1 MLVAQA
7 GKTVAE
13 VDIACPRQARQVP
26 SPQLSRSVWIWAVG
40 WLDVVPTAT
49 VQGQGGEV
57 KWQSWKGHHFR
68 DQASCPLTSF
78 LVAFVLPDSRVGVIA
93 FCTELW

>member
-13 VDIACPRQARQVP
+13 VDIACLRQARQVP

-57 KWQSWKGHHFR
+57 KWQEGRHFR
-68 DQASCPLTSF
+68 DQASWPLISF
-78 LVAFVLPDSRVGVIA
+78 LVAFVLPDSRVDVIA
-93 FCTELW
+93 FCTERW